1 MRRRIQVEAEKPQFC
16 VTTGIT
22 FAQADAW
29 FGNTVQDLKLDLIYP
44 RDNTRKY
51 PCVVWICGGAWLM
64 MDKSAH
70 NLYLSRLASGG
81 FVVASVEYR
90 TSNQGPYPMPLQD
103 VKAAIRYLKAHADRF
118 RINKEQM
125 GVMGESAGG
134 YLTCMAALDHDPAL
148 DVGESAGGYLTCMAA
163 LAMDPSFDV
172 GENLE
177 YSSSVQAA
185 CPWYP
190 PTDLSAF
197 PCESAEQCA
206 SSAESLLLGFNS
218 KRNREKAY
226 NCSPVS
232 KVTKDA
238 PPFLIIHGNCD
249 RTVPYV
255 QSKTLYNLLEAQ
267 GCDVTLLTLDGADH
281 ADLQFFQD
289 ETWNWIIDFFNR
301 KLK

>member
-1 MRRRIQVEAEKPQFC
+1 M
-16 VTTGIT
+16 
-22 FAQADAW
+22 
-29 FGNTVQDLKLDLIYP
+29 
-44 RDNTRKY
+44 
-51 PCVVWICGGAWLM
+51 
-64 MDKSAH
+64 
-70 NLYLSRLASGG
+70 
-81 FVVASVEYR
+81 
-90 TSNQGPYPMPLQD
+90 
-103 VKAAIRYLKAHADRF
+103 
-118 RINKEQM
+118 
-125 GVMGESAGG
+125 
-134 YLTCMAALDHDPAL
+134 
-148 DVGESAGGYLTCMAA
+148 
-163 LAMDPSFDV
+163 
-172 GENLE
+172 
-177 YSSSVQAA
+177 
-185 CPWYP
+185 
-190 PTDLSAF
+190 
-197 PCESAEQCA
+197 
-206 SSAESLLLGFNS
+206 GFNS